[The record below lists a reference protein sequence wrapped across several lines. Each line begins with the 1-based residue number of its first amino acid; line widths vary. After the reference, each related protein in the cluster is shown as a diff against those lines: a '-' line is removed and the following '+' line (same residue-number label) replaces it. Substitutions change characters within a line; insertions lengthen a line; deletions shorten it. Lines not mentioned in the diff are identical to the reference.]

1 MSNLLTDA
9 LKAVIVKELANPPGK
24 AGERSTEAVSDE
36 NKALARREIEELF
49 NHTGNLEVAEEVY
62 APDYV
67 GHDPTMPEDVHGIE
81 AARQFAAGMRSAFPD
96 LTCTIEEQIAEGD
109 KVVTRWS
116 ASGTHQGETEE
127 LGPPTGN
134 RMEITGISIERLA
147 DGKGGESWDNYDAM
161 GMMQQ
166 LGHIPS
172 PEQQAQA

>member
-1 MSNLLTDA
+1 VSAEENKEKVRRFMEEAFGQDKPELLED
-9 LKAVIVKELANPPGK
+9 LLDPDFVRYDPYIE
-24 AGERSTEAVSDE
+24 AGEVRGVQTVKD
-36 NKALARREIEELF
+36 NIVWF
-49 NHTGNLEVAEEVY
+49 HNV
-62 APDYV
+62 
-67 GHDPTMPEDVHGIE
+67 
-81 AARQFAAGMRSAFPD
+81 FPD
-96 LTCTIEEQIAEGD
+96 LTCTIEDQVAEGD

-134 RMEITGISIERLA
+134 RMEITGISIERISE
-147 DGKGGESWDNYDAM
+147 GKVVESWDNYDAM